1 MENQEITT
9 NVITKEQ
16 KEKEK
21 KDKLDKILKGV
32 NEEGK
37 TLTVVAKELGY
48 SNSDSVGKILKRA
61 GYKRK
66 GKEYILIK
74 EDTDKANNAP
84 IDIDAMRKQIEDMSK
99 RLKKLEQQDNE
110 GILVSN
116 EQMNYKST
124 SIRVDESILQAFDN
138 LCEKYANVSKSYLI
152 SIALRDFVEKHEGTK
167 KD

>member
-1 MENQEITT
+1 
-9 NVITKEQ
+9 
-16 KEKEK
+16 
-21 KDKLDKILKGV
+21 
-32 NEEGK
+32 
-37 TLTVVAKELGY
+37 
-48 SNSDSVGKILKRA
+48 
-61 GYKRK
+61 
-66 GKEYILIK
+66 
-74 EDTDKANNAP
+74 
-84 IDIDAMRKQIEDMSK
+84 MRKQIEDMSK
-99 RLKKLEQQDNE
+99 RLKKLEQQVNE